1 MRSRWLVKRLRVAA
15 RREGELSKAA
25 RVASEQQEMAE
36 AARARDGKRVAALHR
51 MALTGGDGRKGDK
64 GPRVRKVEA
73 ATLCGKNTERESAAT
88 FARYLAAQRGQHS
101 VSTAPRDVASRAQG
115 QELVASYSAA
125 VVTRTGADGVVAVDN
140 DGGYDHADRLF
151 TREELRV
158 AVAHL
163 NPNAASLG
171 VSLRALTEEMRDD
184 EEAEQCLRAMN
195 AMWVRGTRTDAMG
208 VSRFTPQHKG
218 GAVTAARFRYLGVNV
233 DVARLYDQLLR
244 GRLVEDTARTGV
256 IPTTQLGF
264 QARRGC
270 IDALF
275 IVNSARSRMLVHG
288 QPLLTVFI
296 DAEMAY
302 PSVDHEVL
310 LAQLLRCGVRGRMRC
325 AVRAMLPRRCCS
337 RHRCTSN
344 SGRRSPRASA

>member
-1 MRSRWLVKRLRVAA
+1 MAA

-64 GPRVRKVEA
+64 GPSVRKVEA

-195 AMWVRGTRTDAMG
+195 AMWVRGTPTDAMG
-208 VSRFTPQHKG
+208 GQSFHTTAQGRSGHG
-218 GAVTAARFRYLGVNV
+218 GTVQVPGRQRGRGAAVRPAAQGAAGGGHGADRGHTH
-233 DVARLYDQLLR
+233 DPARLSGTPR
-244 GRLVEDTARTGV
+244 
-256 IPTTQLGF
+256 
-264 QARRGC
+264 
-270 IDALF
+270 
-275 IVNSARSRMLVHG
+275 VH
-288 QPLLTVFI
+288 
-296 DAEMAY
+296 
-302 PSVDHEVL
+302 
-310 LAQLLRCGVRGRMRC
+310 
-325 AVRAMLPRRCCS
+325 
-337 RHRCTSN
+337 
-344 SGRRSPRASA
+344 